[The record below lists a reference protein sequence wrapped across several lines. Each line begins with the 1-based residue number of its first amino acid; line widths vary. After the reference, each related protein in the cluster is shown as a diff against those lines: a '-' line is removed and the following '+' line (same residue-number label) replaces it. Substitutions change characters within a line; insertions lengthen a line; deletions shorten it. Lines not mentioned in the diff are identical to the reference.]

1 VIAESARVRR
11 ELSDI
16 VRAASALE
24 LVATTASIDELDVAR
39 SPAATVGTAALASVA
54 RFDGDRDADVLLIE
68 LAPHAV
74 RGATASAA
82 EGELRPL
89 PFNIDELGSAVV
101 LLSDDPELHPGPRFQ
116 RAGLALLPTRATP
129 EQIVAA
135 IGAVAQGLFVLHAD
149 VAAPLTA
156 RADHSLTP
164 REREVLQM
172 LAAGLGNKAIGLR
185 LGISEHTAKFH
196 VAQILAKLDAA
207 SRAEAVSIAMRRGL
221 VPL

>member
-1 VIAESARVRR
+1 VTRVAVIAESARVRR

-16 VRAASALE
+16 VRGASALE
-24 LVATTASIDELDVAR
+24 LVASSASLDELDAVHMDDVA
-39 SPAATVGTAALASVA
+39 GI
-54 RFDGDRDADVLLIE
+54 DVLLVE
-68 LAPHAV
+68 GAPV
-74 RGATASAA
+74 TPAA
-82 EGELRPL
+82 E
-89 PFNIDELGSAVV
+89 ELGSAFVALCDDAEPRAALRQHRAGAA
-101 LLSDDPELHPGPRFQ
+101 LLS
-116 RAGLALLPTRATP
+116 TRATP

-135 IGAVAQGLFVLHAD
+135 IGAVAQGLFVLHMD
-149 VAAPLTA
+149 VRGPLRAP
-156 RADHSLTP
+156 ADHSLTP